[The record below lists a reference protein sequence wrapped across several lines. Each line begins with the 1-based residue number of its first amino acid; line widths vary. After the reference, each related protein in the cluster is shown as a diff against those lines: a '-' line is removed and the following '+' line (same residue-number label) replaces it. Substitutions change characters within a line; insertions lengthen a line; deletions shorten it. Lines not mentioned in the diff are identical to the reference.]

1 MDKLKVILKEPFINQ
16 YNMEGINFSSHTNDQ
31 TKFETNTQTI
41 PLKILYVLYNSK
53 EIRLAYVSKYNLK
66 HKN

>member
-31 TKFETNTQTI
+31 KKFETNTQTI
-41 PLKILYVLYNSK
+41 PLKILYVLNNSK